1 MVTFYLDLLTVFKTN
16 GINTLNHAR
25 VTDDAAKQAKKIT
38 TAKHRAILMQKGI
51 RNVERKPVIKKATI
65 SKQQ

>member
-25 VTDDAAKQAKKIT
+25 VTDDAAK
-38 TAKHRAILMQKGI
+38 
-51 RNVERKPVIKKATI
+51 
-65 SKQQ
+65 